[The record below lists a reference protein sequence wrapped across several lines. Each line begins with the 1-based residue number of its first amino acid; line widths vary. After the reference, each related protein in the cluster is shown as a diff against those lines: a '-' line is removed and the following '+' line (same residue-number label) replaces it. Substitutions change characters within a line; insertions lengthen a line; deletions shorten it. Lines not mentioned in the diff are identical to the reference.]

1 MVFVREEPADA
12 SADRAIEA
20 ELPGLVRFAFA
31 MCGDRTLAEDL
42 AVEAVARTL
51 SPLRRGRVDNLGA
64 YLRRAV
70 VNELSSTRRRG
81 RLAARH
87 LAGVVGGGP
96 DLTTATGT
104 WAVDPAAAIADR
116 SILLPVL
123 RSLAPR
129 QRAVLTLRF
138 LEDRSV
144 AEVASVLG
152 ISEGAVKSQTSKA
165 LATLR
170 AGMEVEHA

>member
-1 MVFVREEPADA
+1 MRDVTADE
-12 SADRAIEA
+12 AIGA
-20 ELPGLVRFAFA
+20 ELPGLMRFAVV
-31 MCGDRTLAEDL
+31 MCGDRRLAEDL

-51 SPLRRGRVDNLGA
+51 PALRRDRVHNLGG

-70 VNELSSTRRRG
+70 VNELASAGRRRKLE
-81 RLAARH
+81 RRH
-87 LAGVVGGGP
+87 LAGIVGGGG
-96 DLTTATGT
+96 DATAAAGR
-104 WAVDPAAAIADR
+104 WADDPAPSVADR
-116 SILLPVL
+116 GVLLPLL
-123 RSLAPR
+123 RALPPR

-138 LEDRSV
+138 LEDRPV

-170 AGMEVEHA
+170 GAMEVDHV

>member
-1 MVFVREEPADA
+1 MRDLTADE
-12 SADRAIEA
+12 AIGA
-20 ELPGLVRFAFA
+20 ELPSLVRFAVV
-31 MCGDRTLAEDL
+31 MCGDRGLAEDL

-51 SPLRRGRVDNLGA
+51 PALRRGRVHNLGG

-70 VNELSSTRRRG
+70 VNDLTSRGRRRSLE
-81 RLAARH
+81 RRH
-87 LAGVVGGGP
+87 LAGITGGAG
-96 DLTTATGT
+96 DATVATGR
-104 WAVDPAAAIADR
+104 WADDPAPAVADR
-116 SILLPVL
+116 GVLVPLLRALP
-123 RSLAPR
+123 PG

-138 LEDRSV
+138 LEDRPV

-170 AGMEVEHA
+170 GAMEVDHV